1 MASSTS
7 WSQDLLDIVII
18 VLIYLDHILLL
29 VELVGLT
36 HLYSRSLLLI
46 LELWLFRV
54 MLILPILL
62 ISSPRTILLLP
73 FLLTT
78 FRFLEPFWLLKVL
91 ADTLTIVEVLIILIL
106 LIWFVGMD
114 LLLKHILSVVSLSH
128 YLIIPI
134 IHRLVM
140 LSSLLLWISIIS
152 IWLLLVLLDL
162 S

>member
-62 ISSPRTILLLP
+62 ISNPRTILLLP